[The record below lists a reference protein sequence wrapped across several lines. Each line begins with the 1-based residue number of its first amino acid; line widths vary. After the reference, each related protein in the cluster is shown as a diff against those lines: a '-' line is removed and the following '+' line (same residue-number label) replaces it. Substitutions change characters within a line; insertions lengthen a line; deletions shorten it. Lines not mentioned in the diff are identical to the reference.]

1 MKKLI
6 VSLFALALMCT
17 VSALAQDTMKSDSG
31 KSAKATKI
39 NGWVSDSKCGAAGAK
54 AGHADCAKKCLD
66 AGEKIVFVSDKDKS
80 VWAVENP
87 EDLKGHEGH
96 HVRVTAHV
104 DAANKSIHVASVKM
118 LSQGKAKKEMS
129 EMHDKKS

>member
-1 MKKLI
+1 MLDQSYAKGGVAPQIHGSGPANYQRRVAMKKLI

-66 AGEKIVFVSDKDKS
+66 AGEKIVFVSDKD
-80 VWAVENP
+80 
-87 EDLKGHEGH
+87 
-96 HVRVTAHV
+96 
-104 DAANKSIHVASVKM
+104 
-118 LSQGKAKKEMS
+118 
-129 EMHDKKS
+129 